1 MQCREIEYTKTK
13 EYITE
18 QSIVRVYRPTLTEE
32 EIKARMKAV
41 YKAAEELLKDS
52 IKRKGKNYGN

>member
-1 MQCREIEYTKTK
+1 MREIEYTKTN

-18 QSIVRVYRPTLTEE
+18 QAIVRVYRPTLTDD
-32 EIKARMKAV
+32 EIKTRMKAV

-52 IKRKGKNYGN
+52 IKRKGKNYGH